1 MLGSR
6 DALPPLPLLGGLM
19 RRRSAG
25 RPGGQRSGS
34 TRERLGSSD
43 LALWRA
49 RASREITG
57 FAVCRLLLQRGARI
71 HRARSYS
78 HHVRWPERRRGRP
91 DFGGFGWHTVWLLL
105 PYRHATEPRKHPLEH
120 TFVSYRGISCSAGH
134 PCALAAASAFKTAQ
148 TVLAKKKARRPWI
161 PPAASSARDR

>member
-1 MLGSR
+1 
-6 DALPPLPLLGGLM
+6 M

-49 RASREITG
+49 RARASREITG

-78 HHVRWPERRRGRP
+78 HYVET
-91 DFGGFGWHTVWLLL
+91 FVAAACFVGFGWHTGCHTGALLS
-105 PYRHATEPRKHPLEH
+105 R
-120 TFVSYRGISCSAGH
+120 
-134 PCALAAASAFKTAQ
+134 ASTRQ
-148 TVLAKKKARRPWI
+148 RIGGTH
-161 PPAASSARDR
+161 S